1 MRSKLTITLLF
12 SCIFP
17 LFLSAQTETI
27 KGESWADVQ
36 KNKSGVLTVL
46 HFDRR
51 PFVYMNEMGKTTG
64 IGYGTAEEFAR
75 YVQSKYNIEVHV
87 QWIKYNDYPSFIQAL
102 KTTSSAGVIGVSS
115 MSVESDLEQGLQ
127 VSSPFLKGIDVI
139 ASHKSIKTA
148 DTKDQ
153 IKEVLKG
160 KTALTT
166 KDSNFE
172 KQLNAVKG
180 EHFANA
186 KIVYI
191 EKPENLAEELTVKPD
206 HFAYVPLSD
215 YYVQLKQGKELNRQ
229 NYLEVPHKGYA
240 FSFNDKCDWQ
250 PIMKEFFSYNGFKG
264 IMNFNIKKHLGT
276 DANDMIWEETSTED
290 VGQVSETDYANNVE
304 EDAASLRV
312 KLKEELEFERKVQ
325 IFANIA
331 VFALILVAFLYWR
344 KRRMSHKEITTKAQK
359 IQAQEEYIQTAE
371 ERISEA
377 LHYGYCIQQV
387 AWSRRKPLEE
397 LCGEA
402 FIYSKPRAENI
413 SGDFYWYA
421 SVGDKTVIVV
431 GDSTARN
438 IAAAFVSIKVDIL
451 LNRIVQEDKTTDP
464 SKIMAE
470 LHQHLSDRI
479 LHSETD
485 FLHKDGLEIGI
496 ATIDRQAKQLS
507 FVGAKNSAYHVS
519 KGSMTNFRGKKLVVG
534 MPSFRPEE
542 LENQVI
548 TYESGDVLYMATD
561 GMQDQLGYDK
571 QKYMV
576 KRFREFLVE
585 IHQQSL
591 YKQEVMLDKEFM
603 TFKGTARQTDDIVV
617 IGIKL
622 P

>member
-1 MRSKLTITLLF
+1 MRGKLLITLLLF
-12 SCIFP
+12 CIFP
-17 LFLSAQTETI
+17 MFLSAQTETI
-27 KGESWADVQ
+27 KGESWEDVQ

-51 PFVYMNEMGKTTG
+51 PFVYMNEMGKATG

-75 YVQSKYNIEVHV
+75 YIQSKYNIEIHI
-87 QWIKYNDYPSFIQAL
+87 QWIKYNDYASFIQAL
-102 KTTSSAGVIGVSS
+102 KNTSSVGTIGVSS
-115 MSVESDLEQGLQ
+115 MPIETDLEQGLR
-127 VSSPFLKGIDVI
+127 VSSPFLKGMHII

-148 DTKDQ
+148 DSKDQ
-153 IKEVLKG
+153 IKDLLKG

-166 KDSNFE
+166 KGSDFE
-172 KQLNAVKG
+172 KQLNAVKN
-180 EHFANA
+180 EYFPNS
-186 KIVYI
+186 KITYI
-191 EKPENLAEELTVKPD
+191 DKSEDLAEELTVKPD
-206 HFAYVPLSD
+206 FFAYVSLPD

-250 PIMKEFFSYNGFKG
+250 PIMKEFFGYNGFKG

-276 DANDMIWEETSTED
+276 DANDMTWEEETSEA
-290 VGQVSETDYANNVE
+290 GQVSETDYANNVE

-312 KLKEELEFERKVQ
+312 KLKEELESERRIQ
-325 IFANIA
+325 IFANVV
-331 VFALILVAFLYWR
+331 VFTLILLAFFYWR
-344 KRRMSHKEITTKAQK
+344 KRKMSHKEITSKTQK

-397 LCGEA
+397 VFGEA

-421 SVGDKTVIVV
+421 SVDNKTVIVI

-470 LHQHLSDRI
+470 LHKHLSDRI
-479 LHSETD
+479 LHAETD

-496 ATIDRQAKQLS
+496 ATINHETKQLS
-507 FVGAKNSAYHVS
+507 FVGAKNSAYHLS

-622 P
+622 S